1 MHWLMIVAGLWM
13 MSPAQAE
20 EPSGAGHAAA
30 STHATAANAALTL
43 DDATSATEPPAD
55 PAGQNAAQEQ
65 PSAADPAV
73 EPAAGQ
79 SQRKST
85 PVDAAEGSLYP
96 PASAGE
102 KDAQPVAHA
111 PRRIIPRGAHARP
124 EAEPDA
130 APVEEESTTIGRTLT
145 PAVPWYRG
153 PYAALAGVLVIIA
166 VLTVLA
172 RRFVPT
178 VRPMGGGALRVVG
191 RVPVGAKQ
199 SAALLQVGRRV
210 VLVGIGPDGLRT
222 LTEITD
228 AQEVALLLG
237 KSSSAAPAENF
248 DHLLAEELEA
258 YDATEEDAETPQE
271 AARESLQATR
281 GQLESLRSRIRA
293 LQSA

>member
-1 MHWLMIVAGLWM
+1 
-13 MSPAQAE
+13 
-20 EPSGAGHAAA
+20 
-30 STHATAANAALTL
+30 
-43 DDATSATEPPAD
+43 
-55 PAGQNAAQEQ
+55 
-65 PSAADPAV
+65 
-73 EPAAGQ
+73 
-79 SQRKST
+79 
-85 PVDAAEGSLYP
+85 
-96 PASAGE
+96 
-102 KDAQPVAHA
+102 
-111 PRRIIPRGAHARP
+111 
-124 EAEPDA
+124 
-130 APVEEESTTIGRTLT
+130 
-145 PAVPWYRG
+145 
-153 PYAALAGVLVIIA
+153 
-166 VLTVLA
+166 
-172 RRFVPT
+172 
-178 VRPMGGGALRVVG
+178 ALRVVG